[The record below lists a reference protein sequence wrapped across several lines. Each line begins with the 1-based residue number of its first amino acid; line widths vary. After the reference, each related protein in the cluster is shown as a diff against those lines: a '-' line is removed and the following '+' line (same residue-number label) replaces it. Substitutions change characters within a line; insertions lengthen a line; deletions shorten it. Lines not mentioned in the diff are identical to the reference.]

1 MGCPRISGSRHRL
14 PSGEMMM
21 SARLREAARRLPV
34 LAVVDDDRT
43 FREDVLLPVL
53 SHSGFCV
60 VGMDGALE
68 LYRSM
73 TLRSYDLILLDVG
86 LPDEDGFSIAAHL
99 RRLSPRVGIVMLTGY
114 DSAQDRMRGLR
125 AGADAYLPKPVDMD
139 EVVTTL
145 HNLARWVIPDASA
158 APASSHWRL
167 DERGWCILTPG
178 GVEIELNLA
187 ERQVMA
193 MLAAAA
199 GLPVQ
204 RETLI
209 ASLVKNAY
217 DFDPH
222 RLEMLVHRLRKKC
235 QQAAEEELP
244 LRAVRGIG
252 YVLNW

>member
-1 MGCPRISGSRHRL
+1 MD
-14 PSGEMMM
+14 
-21 SARLREAARRLPV
+21 ARLMGAVRRQPT
-34 LAVVDDDRT
+34 LAVVEDDRT

-53 SHSGFCV
+53 AHSGFHV
-60 VGMDGALE
+60 VGMAGALE

-73 TLRSYDLILLDVG
+73 TLRAYDLVLLDVG

-99 RRLSPRVGIVMLTGY
+99 RRLSARVGIVMLTGY
-114 DSAQDRMRGLR
+114 DSGSDRMRGLR
-125 AGADAYLPKPVDMD
+125 AGADAYLPKPVDME

-145 HNLARWVIPDASA
+145 HNLARWVVPETNPVQTRSQ
-158 APASSHWRL
+158 WRL
-167 DERGWCILTPG
+167 DERGWCILAPS
-178 GVEIELNLA
+178 GVEIEMNLA

-199 GLPVQ
+199 GVPVQ

-209 ASLVKNAY
+209 ARLVKNAY

-235 QQAAEEELP
+235 QRLAEEELP

>member
-1 MGCPRISGSRHRL
+1 MD
-14 PSGEMMM
+14 
-21 SARLREAARRLPV
+21 ARSMEAARRLPT
-34 LAVVDDDRT
+34 LAVVEDDRT

-53 SHSGFCV
+53 AHSGFSV
-60 VGMDGALE
+60 FGMAGALD

-73 TLRSYDLILLDVG
+73 TLRSYDLVLLDVG
-86 LPDEDGFSIAAHL
+86 LPDEDGVSIAAHL
-99 RRLSPRVGIVMLTGY
+99 RKLSPRVGIVMLTGY
-114 DSAQDRMRGLR
+114 DSGPDRMRGLR
-125 AGADAYLPKPVDMD
+125 AGADAYLPKPVDME

-145 HNLARWVIPDASA
+145 HNLARWVVPEAN
-158 APASSHWRL
+158 PAHARTKWRL
-167 DERGWCILTPG
+167 DDRGWCILTPG
-178 GVEIELNLA
+178 GVEIEMNLA

-199 GLPVQ
+199 GIPVQ

-217 DFDPH
+217 EFDPH

-235 QQAAEEELP
+235 QQLAEEELP

>member
-1 MGCPRISGSRHRL
+1 ML
-14 PSGEMMM
+14 D
-21 SARLREAARRLPV
+21 ARSMAAARRLPT
-34 LAVVDDDRT
+34 LAVVEDDRT
-43 FREDVLLPVL
+43 FREEVLLPVL
-53 SHSGFCV
+53 AHSGFSV
-60 VGMDGALE
+60 VGMAGALD

-73 TLRSYDLILLDVG
+73 TVRSYDLVLLDIG

-99 RRLSPRVGIVMLTGY
+99 RRLSSRIGIVMLTGY
-114 DSAQDRMRGLR
+114 DSGQDRMRGLR
-125 AGADAYLPKPVDMD
+125 AGADAYLPKPVDME

-145 HNLARWVIPDASA
+145 HNLARWVVPETSA
-158 APASSHWRL
+158 TSTRTKWRL

-178 GVEIELNLA
+178 GVEIEMNLA

-193 MLAAAA
+193 TMAASA
-199 GLPVQ
+199 GIPVQ

-209 ASLVKNAY
+209 AGLVKNAY

-222 RLEMLVHRLRKKC
+222 RLEVLIHRLRKKC
-235 QQAAEEELP
+235 QQMAEEELP

>member
-1 MGCPRISGSRHRL
+1 MD
-14 PSGEMMM
+14 
-21 SARLREAARRLPV
+21 AARRLPT
-34 LAVVDDDRT
+34 LAVVEDDRT

-53 SHSGFCV
+53 THSGFSV
-60 VGMDGALE
+60 VGMTGALE

-73 TLRSYDLILLDVG
+73 TLRSYDLVLLDIG

-99 RRLSPRVGIVMLTGY
+99 RRLSARVGIVMLTGY
-114 DSAQDRMRGLR
+114 DSGPDRMRGLR
-125 AGADAYLPKPVDMD
+125 AGADAYLPKPVDME

-145 HNLARWVIPDASA
+145 HNLARWVVPDANPVQTRSQ
-158 APASSHWRL
+158 WRL
-167 DERGWCILTPG
+167 DERGWCILAPS
-178 GVEIELNLA
+178 GVEIEMNLA

-199 GLPVQ
+199 GVPVQ

-209 ASLVKNAY
+209 ARLVKNAY

-235 QQAAEEELP
+235 QRLAEEELP

>member
-1 MGCPRISGSRHRL
+1 
-14 PSGEMMM
+14 MMD
-21 SARLREAARRLPV
+21 ARLMDAARRLPT
-34 LAVVDDDRT
+34 LAVVEDDRT

-53 SHSGFCV
+53 THSGFSV
-60 VGMDGALE
+60 VGMARALD

-73 TLRSYDLILLDVG
+73 TLRSYDLVLLDIG

-114 DSAQDRMRGLR
+114 DSGPDRMRGLR
-125 AGADAYLPKPVDMD
+125 AGADAYLSKPVDME

-145 HNLARWVIPDASA
+145 HNLARWVVPDTN
-158 APASSHWRL
+158 PAQTRSQWRL
-167 DERGWCILTPG
+167 DERGWCILAPS
-178 GVEIELNLA
+178 GVEIEMNLA

-199 GLPVQ
+199 GVPVQ

-209 ASLVKNAY
+209 ARLVKNAY

-235 QQAAEEELP
+235 QRLAEEELP

>member
-1 MGCPRISGSRHRL
+1 MVDASRTR
-14 PSGEMMM
+14 
-21 SARLREAARRLPV
+21 AACRPPT
-34 LAVVDDDRT
+34 LAVVEDDRT

-53 SHSGFCV
+53 AHSGFSV
-60 VGMDGALE
+60 VGMGGALD

-73 TLRSYDLILLDVG
+73 TLRSYDLVLLDVG

-114 DSAQDRMRGLR
+114 DSAPDRMRGLR
-125 AGADAYLPKPVDMD
+125 AGADAYLPKPVDME
-139 EVVTTL
+139 EVVATL
-145 HNLARWVIPDASA
+145 CNLARWVVPEAGA
-158 APASSHWRL
+158 EPTRTNWRL
-167 DERGWCILTPG
+167 DERAWCIVSPG
-178 GVEIELNLA
+178 GVEIEMNLA
-187 ERQVMA
+187 ERQVVS

-199 GLPVQ
+199 GAPVQ
-204 RETLI
+204 REALI
-209 ASLVKNAY
+209 AGLVKNAY

-235 QQAAEEELP
+235 QQLAQEELP

>member
-1 MGCPRISGSRHRL
+1 MD
-14 PSGEMMM
+14 
-21 SARLREAARRLPV
+21 AARRLPT
-34 LAVVDDDRT
+34 LAVVEDDRT

-53 SHSGFCV
+53 THSGFSV
-60 VGMDGALE
+60 VGMAGALE

-73 TLRSYDLILLDVG
+73 TLRSYDLVLLDVG

-99 RRLSPRVGIVMLTGY
+99 RRLSARVGIVMLTGY
-114 DSAQDRMRGLR
+114 DSGPDRMRGLR
-125 AGADAYLPKPVDMD
+125 AGADAYLPKPVDME

-145 HNLARWVIPDASA
+145 HNLARWVVPDTNPVHTRSQ
-158 APASSHWRL
+158 WRL
-167 DERGWCILTPG
+167 DERGWCILAPS
-178 GVEIELNLA
+178 GVEIEMSLA

-199 GLPVQ
+199 GVPVQ
-204 RETLI
+204 REALI
-209 ASLVKNAY
+209 ARLVKNAY

-235 QQAAEEELP
+235 QRLAEEELP

>member
-1 MGCPRISGSRHRL
+1 M
-14 PSGEMMM
+14 
-21 SARLREAARRLPV
+21 EAARRLPT
-34 LAVVDDDRT
+34 LAVVEDDRT

-53 SHSGFCV
+53 AHSGFSV
-60 VGMDGALE
+60 FGMASALD

-73 TLRSYDLILLDVG
+73 TLRSYDLVLLDIG
-86 LPDEDGFSIAAHL
+86 LPDEDGFSIATHL
-99 RRLSPRVGIVMLTGY
+99 RKLSSRVGIVMLTGY
-114 DSAQDRMRGLR
+114 DSGQDRMRGLR
-125 AGADAYLPKPVDMD
+125 AGADAYLPKPVDME

-145 HNLARWVIPDASA
+145 HNLARWVVPDAKA
-158 APASSHWRL
+158 ERTRTKWCL
-167 DERGWCILTPG
+167 DDRGWCILSPG
-178 GVEIELNLA
+178 GVEIELSLA

-199 GLPVQ
+199 GVPVQ

-209 ASLVKNAY
+209 ANLVKNAY

-235 QQAAEEELP
+235 QRLAEDELP

>member
-1 MGCPRISGSRHRL
+1 ML
-14 PSGEMMM
+14 D
-21 SARLREAARRLPV
+21 ARLMEAARRLPK
-34 LAVVDDDRT
+34 LAVVEDDRT

-53 SHSGFCV
+53 THSGFSV
-60 VGMDGALE
+60 VGMAGALD

-73 TLRSYDLILLDVG
+73 TLRSYDLVLLDIG

-114 DSAQDRMRGLR
+114 DSGQDRMRGLR
-125 AGADAYLPKPVDMD
+125 AGADAYLPKPVDME

-145 HNLARWVIPDASA
+145 HNLARWVVADSNGA
-158 APASSHWRL
+158 HTRTKWRL

-178 GVEIELNLA
+178 GIEIEMNLA

-193 MLAAAA
+193 MMAASA
-199 GLPVQ
+199 GIPVQ
-204 RETLI
+204 RESLI

-222 RLEMLVHRLRKKC
+222 RLEVLIHRLRKKC
-235 QQAAEEELP
+235 QKLAEEELP

>member
-1 MGCPRISGSRHRL
+1 MPHTVLIVDDHAGFRHAARAL
-14 PSGEMMM
+14 LEADGFDVIGE
-21 SARLREAARRLPV
+21 SATGTEGLEAIIRLRP
-34 LAVVDDDRT
+34 
-43 FREDVLLPVL
+43 
-53 SHSGFCV
+53 
-60 VGMDGALE
+60 
-68 LYRSM
+68 
-73 TLRSYDLILLDVG
+73 DLVLLDVG
-86 LPDEDGFSIAAHL
+86 LPDEDGVSIAAHL
-99 RRLSPRVGIVMLTGY
+99 RKLSPRVGIVMLTGY
-114 DSAQDRMRGLR
+114 DSGPDRMRGLR
-125 AGADAYLPKPVDMD
+125 AGADAYLSKPVDME

-145 HNLARWVIPDASA
+145 HNLARWVVPETNPTHARTK
-158 APASSHWRL
+158 WRL
-167 DERGWCILTPG
+167 DDRGWCILTPG
-178 GVEIELNLA
+178 GVEIEMNLA

-199 GLPVQ
+199 GIPVQ

-235 QQAAEEELP
+235 QQLAEEELP

>member
-1 MGCPRISGSRHRL
+1 MLDARSMG
-14 PSGEMMM
+14 
-21 SARLREAARRLPV
+21 AARRLPT
-34 LAVVDDDRT
+34 LAVVEDDRT
-43 FREDVLLPVL
+43 FREEVLLPVL
-53 SHSGFCV
+53 THSGFSV
-60 VGMDGALE
+60 VGMAGALE

-73 TLRSYDLILLDVG
+73 TLRSYDLVLLDIG

-99 RRLSPRVGIVMLTGY
+99 RRLSPRIGIVMLTGY
-114 DSAQDRMRGLR
+114 DSGQDRMRGLR
-125 AGADAYLPKPVDMD
+125 AGADAYLPKPVDME

-145 HNLARWVIPDASA
+145 HNLARWIVPETNG
-158 APASSHWRL
+158 APTRTKWRL

-178 GVEIELNLA
+178 GVEIEMNLA

-193 MLAAAA
+193 TMAASA
-199 GLPVQ
+199 GIPVQ

-222 RLEMLVHRLRKKC
+222 RLEVLIHRLRKKC
-235 QQAAEEELP
+235 QQLAEEELP

>member
-1 MGCPRISGSRHRL
+1 MD
-14 PSGEMMM
+14 
-21 SARLREAARRLPV
+21 AARRLPT
-34 LAVVDDDRT
+34 LAVVEDDRT

-53 SHSGFCV
+53 THSGFSV
-60 VGMDGALE
+60 VGMTGALE

-73 TLRSYDLILLDVG
+73 TLRSYDLVLLDIG

-99 RRLSPRVGIVMLTGY
+99 RRLSARVGIVMLTGY
-114 DSAQDRMRGLR
+114 DSGPDRMRGLR
-125 AGADAYLPKPVDMD
+125 AGADAYLPKPVDME

-145 HNLARWVIPDASA
+145 HNLARWVVPDANPVQTRSQ
-158 APASSHWRL
+158 WRL
-167 DERGWCILTPG
+167 DERGWCILAPS
-178 GVEIELNLA
+178 GVEIEMNLA

-199 GLPVQ
+199 GVPVQ
-204 RETLI
+204 REILI
-209 ASLVKNAY
+209 ARLVKNAY

-235 QQAAEEELP
+235 QRLAEEELP

>member
-1 MGCPRISGSRHRL
+1 ML
-14 PSGEMMM
+14 D
-21 SARLREAARRLPV
+21 ARLLEAARRLPT
-34 LAVVDDDRT
+34 LAVVEDDRT
-43 FREDVLLPVL
+43 FREEVLLPVL
-53 SHSGFCV
+53 THSGFSV
-60 VGMDGALE
+60 VGMAGALE

-73 TLRSYDLILLDVG
+73 TLRSYDLVLLDIG

-99 RRLSPRVGIVMLTGY
+99 RRLSPRIGIVMLTGY
-114 DSAQDRMRGLR
+114 DSGQDRMRGLR
-125 AGADAYLPKPVDMD
+125 AGADAYLPKPVDME

-145 HNLARWVIPDASA
+145 HNLARWIVPETSGT
-158 APASSHWRL
+158 STRTKWRL

-178 GVEIELNLA
+178 GVEIEMNLA

-193 MLAAAA
+193 TMAASA
-199 GLPVQ
+199 GIPVQ

-222 RLEMLVHRLRKKC
+222 RLEVLIHRLRKKC
-235 QQAAEEELP
+235 QQLAEEELP

>member
-1 MGCPRISGSRHRL
+1 MLDARSMG
-14 PSGEMMM
+14 
-21 SARLREAARRLPV
+21 AARRLPT
-34 LAVVDDDRT
+34 LAVVEDDRT
-43 FREDVLLPVL
+43 FREEVLLPVL
-53 SHSGFCV
+53 THSGFSV
-60 VGMDGALE
+60 VGMAGALE

-73 TLRSYDLILLDVG
+73 TLRSYDLVLLDIG

-99 RRLSPRVGIVMLTGY
+99 RRLSPRIGIVMLTGY
-114 DSAQDRMRGLR
+114 DSGQDRMRGLR
-125 AGADAYLPKPVDMD
+125 AGADAYLPKPVDME

-145 HNLARWVIPDASA
+145 HNLARWIVPETSGT
-158 APASSHWRL
+158 PTRTKWRL

-178 GVEIELNLA
+178 GVEIEMNLA

-193 MLAAAA
+193 TMAASA
-199 GLPVQ
+199 GIPVQ

-222 RLEMLVHRLRKKC
+222 RLEVLIHRLRKKC
-235 QQAAEEELP
+235 QQLAEEELP

>member
-1 MGCPRISGSRHRL
+1 MD
-14 PSGEMMM
+14 
-21 SARLREAARRLPV
+21 AARRLPT
-34 LAVVDDDRT
+34 LAVVEDDRT

-53 SHSGFCV
+53 THSGFSV
-60 VGMDGALE
+60 VGMSAALE

-73 TLRSYDLILLDVG
+73 TLRSYDLVLLDIG

-114 DSAQDRMRGLR
+114 DSGPDRMRGLR
-125 AGADAYLPKPVDMD
+125 AGADAYLSKPVDM
-139 EVVTTL
+139 EELVTTL
-145 HNLARWVIPDASA
+145 HNLARWIVPESN
-158 APASSHWRL
+158 PVQTHSQWRL
-167 DERGWCILTPG
+167 DERGWCILAPSG
-178 GVEIELNLA
+178 IEIEMNLA

-199 GLPVQ
+199 GVPVQ

-209 ASLVKNAY
+209 ARLVKNAY

-235 QQAAEEELP
+235 QRLAEQELP